1 MEIAA
6 AAGKAHGSRT
16 PVLTIQYSPWYSPAW
31 KGGHD
36 ECSTDGE
43 AAEMEYYR
51 GELTWAKRARG
62 NVGWRFA
69 ICYGAFAVLLV
80 AAHAGQKA
88 GLVEPPVEEAT
99 HQQALEESVAEF
111 EESLSK
117 DSRVSVK
124 KDDGEA

>member
-1 MEIAA
+1 MGAY
-6 AAGKAHGSRT
+6 SRGRVT
-16 PVLTIQYSPWYSPAW
+16 AVGADPSFFS
-31 KGGHD
+31 
-36 ECSTDGE
+36 
-43 AAEMEYYR
+43 
-51 GELTWAKRARG
+51 AKRIDIEG

-69 ICYGAFAVLLV
+69 ICYGVFAALLV

-99 HQQALEESVAEF
+99 HQQELEASVAEF

-117 DSRVSVK
+117 DSRVSIK

>member
-1 MEIAA
+1 MEVDAKNRTNGDFHTGA
-6 AAGKAHGSRT
+6 DHRAG
-16 PVLTIQYSPWYSPAW
+16 
-31 KGGHD
+31 
-36 ECSTDGE
+36 
-43 AAEMEYYR
+43 R
-51 GELTWAKRARG
+51 GELTWADKKRG

-69 ICYGAFAVLLV
+69 ICYGVFAALLV

-99 HQQALEESVAEF
+99 HQEALAESVAEF

-117 DSRVSVK
+117 DSRVSIK

>member
-1 MEIAA
+1 MVVASTPRQAPHGSDELAA
-6 AAGKAHGSRT
+6 ADDAPRSEHNGT
-16 PVLTIQYSPWYSPAW
+16 VPVL
-31 KGGHD
+31 
-36 ECSTDGE
+36 
-43 AAEMEYYR
+43 
-51 GELTWAKRARG
+51 
-62 NVGWRFA
+62 A

-117 DSRVSVK
+117 DSRVSIK

>member
-1 MEIAA
+1 M
-6 AAGKAHGSRT
+6 
-16 PVLTIQYSPWYSPAW
+16 
-31 KGGHD
+31 
-36 ECSTDGE
+36 
-43 AAEMEYYR
+43 
-51 GELTWAKRARG
+51 
-62 NVGWRFA
+62 
-69 ICYGAFAVLLV
+69 V

-99 HQQALEESVAEF
+99 HQQELEASVAEF

>member
-1 MEIAA
+1 MIDLKYLELRPRPRPPAA
-6 AAGKAHGSRT
+6 RASRLRCRPLTNPTQGHSIGADHRAG
-16 PVLTIQYSPWYSPAW
+16 
-31 KGGHD
+31 
-36 ECSTDGE
+36 
-43 AAEMEYYR
+43 R
-51 GELTWAKRARG
+51 GELTWAERARG

-69 ICYGAFAVLLV
+69 ICYGAFSVLLV

-99 HQQALEESVAEF
+99 HQEALEESVADF
-111 EESLSK
+111 EESVSK

>member
-1 MEIAA
+1 MKRL
-6 AAGKAHGSRT
+6 KAIKHTRASAKSKLAKYGQQ
-16 PVLTIQYSPWYSPAW
+16 PLTVNDPW
-31 KGGHD
+31 
-36 ECSTDGE
+36 
-43 AAEMEYYR
+43 AE
-51 GELTWAKRARG
+51 RARG

-69 ICYGAFAVLLV
+69 ICYGVFAALLV

-99 HQQALEESVAEF
+99 HQQELEASVAEF

-124 KDDGEA
+124 KDDGDAVAP

>member
-1 MEIAA
+1 MALGVRNLISTQDHR
-6 AAGKAHGSRT
+6 AG
-16 PVLTIQYSPWYSPAW
+16 
-31 KGGHD
+31 
-36 ECSTDGE
+36 
-43 AAEMEYYR
+43 R
-51 GELTWAKRARG
+51 GELTWAERARG

-111 EESLSK
+111 EESVSK